1 MVRSMKFASA
11 GLRRF
16 YERDDARRL
25 DPAHSGRIREIL
37 TALETASGP
46 QDMDSPFYRLHPLKG
61 KYRGFWSVR
70 VSKNWRII
78 FRFSGKRAVDI
89 DLVDYHN

>member
-1 MVRSMKFASA
+1 MMGRMKFASA

-16 YERDDARRL
+16 YERGDARRL
-25 DPAHSGRIREIL
+25 DPAHRERIREIL
-37 TALETASGP
+37 TALETASDP
-46 QDMDSPFYRLHPLKG
+46 QEMNSPFYRLHPLKG

-78 FRFSGKRAVDI
+78 FRFSGAKAVDI
-89 DLVDYHN
+89 DLLDYHN

>member
-1 MVRSMKFASA
+1 MVRSMKFAST

-25 DPAHSGRIREIL
+25 NAEHIERIRLIL
-37 TALETASGP
+37 TLLSKAKMP
-46 QDMDSPFYRLHPLKG
+46 QQLDQAFLRLHPLKG
-61 KYRGFWSVR
+61 KFRGFWSVR

-78 FRFSGKRAVDI
+78 FRFAGSEAVDI
-89 DLVDYHN
+89 DLLDYHD